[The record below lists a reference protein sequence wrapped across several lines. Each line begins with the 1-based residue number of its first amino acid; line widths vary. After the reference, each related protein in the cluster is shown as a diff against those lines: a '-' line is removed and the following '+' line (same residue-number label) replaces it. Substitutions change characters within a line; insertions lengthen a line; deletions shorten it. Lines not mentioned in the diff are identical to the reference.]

1 MEVKVIINQKK
12 SIFDTEKTLLQNI
25 NAMGIEI
32 PTLCHHE
39 DISPAGV
46 CKVCSIEV
54 IGKGLVTT
62 CDNYPEAG
70 MELITH
76 SEEVENFRKD
86 RIKEIL
92 KDHSNDCLTCEKAM
106 GDCELQNISYEYGV
120 ENRGDGTREK
130 VAIDN
135 SSSAFVRDMN
145 KCIECQKC
153 VKVCDEIQGIGVY
166 CVKEDGSI
174 GMTHDT
180 VAETNCISCGQ
191 CVKICPV
198 GALHEKIDLK
208 NLNYD
213 LKNPMKH
220 IVVQMA
226 PAIKNTIGE
235 EFGIL
240 PGTDVTKRMVA
251 ALKDLGFDRVF
262 STDFSADVTIME
274 EGTEFLDRFTN
285 GGKLP
290 MFTSC
295 CPGWINYAEINHP
308 EFLDNLSSCK
318 SPQQIF
324 GALSKS
330 YYPKVSGVKA
340 SEVYSVSIMPCTAK
354 KDEII
359 RDVMEDHD
367 GNRDVDLVITTRELA
382 KLFRLNKINLATYE
396 KEEEFDQLL
405 GEGTGAARI
414 FASTGGVMEAALRTV
429 SDVLGETS
437 HSLEY
442 KEVRGFE
449 GVRRA
454 NLVLAGK
461 EVNVAVINGIKN
473 ATPFLESIKKGETE
487 VDFIEVM
494 ACVGGC
500 LNGGGAPAPDNMRV
514 VADRK
519 VGLYNSDE
527 KSALRKSHENI
538 EVKKLYEDYLGKPGG
553 HKSHHLLH
561 THYKSRNK

>member
-1 MEVKVIINQKK
+1 MKVKVIINQKK

-25 NAMGIEI
+25 NEMGIEI

-46 CKVCSIEV
+46 CKVCSVEIAGRG
-54 IGKGLVTT
+54 ILTS
-62 CDNYPEAG
+62 CDNYPEDG
-70 MELITH
+70 MELFTH
-76 SEEVENFRKD
+76 SEEVEKYRKN
-86 RIKEIL
+86 RIEEIL

-130 VAIDN
+130 SAIDN

-145 KCIECQKC
+145 KCIKCQKC

-166 CVKEDGSI
+166 CVEEDGSI

-180 VAETNCISCGQ
+180 VAETDCISCGQ

-208 NLNYD
+208 NLNHD

-240 PGTDVTKRMVA
+240 PGTDITKKMVA

-330 YYPKVSGVKA
+330 YYSKISGVEP

-354 KDEII
+354 KDENI
-359 RDVMEDHD
+359 RDTMMDHE
-367 GNRDVDLVITTRELA
+367 GNKDVDMVITTRELA
-382 KLFRLNKINLATYE
+382 KLFKLNKINLAGYE
-396 KEEEFDQLL
+396 KEEEFDRLL

-473 ATPFLESIKKGETE
+473 ATPFLESVKKGETT
-487 VDFIEVM
+487 VDFVEVM

-514 VADRK
+514 VATRK
-519 VGLYNSDE
+519 IGLYDSDE
-527 KSALRKSHENI
+527 KSALRKSHENL
-538 EVKKLYEDYLGKPGG
+538 EVKKLYEDFLGKPGG

-561 THYKSRNK
+561 THYKSRKK